1 MRSGS
6 RFARVIR
13 TWIDQGLTSETPAP
27 LAKRIRLT
35 NGLALFGAVVMF
47 ASVPFDWHA
56 APTWMVVEDLAGG
69 TGFLLMP
76 LVNRL
81 GHLLLSRIICLLA
94 ANLIVLGNCLLLGRE
109 SGAEMV
115 FFALLAVPFA
125 IFDLRDV
132 AGIAFGVSLSVLCFV
147 ISFSG
152 VLHGLESAGRGY
164 AQPSYYLYSAAVT
177 LVVLLWSLA
186 QSSIANA
193 RAERELRLD
202 IEERRRAERELAETR
217 QLSIHATKMATVGEM
232 SANLGHE
239 VKNPLAAILLRAQG
253 LRRLLAKDPPNLAVA
268 AKAAR
273 DIEQTVHRIR
283 RIVDAL
289 RALAREADEDP
300 LMPERAA
307 QIVHDTVEL
316 CAQRFRQHDIVLETL
331 PIPDDLFIRCRS
343 GQISQVLLNLL
354 SNAHDAVSP
363 VATRRVRIGVEAP
376 AGGAEVRVVVADNG
390 PGVPPEIAHRI
401 MEPFFTT
408 KTSGQGTGLGLSVSK
423 AIADAHGGTLAYERR
438 GAETRFVLT
447 LPRASAPAAEGPS
460 PPGGPGGPPLA
471 PVG

>member
-1 MRSGS
+1 MSSRSPI
-6 RFARVIR
+6 ARIIR
-13 TWIDQGLTSETPAP
+13 GWIAQGVTPATP
-27 LAKRIRLT
+27 AALAKRIRLT

-56 APTWMVVEDLAGG
+56 APTWMVAEDVLGG
-69 TGFLLMP
+69 VGFLLLP
-76 LVNRL
+76 LINRR
-81 GHLLLSRIICLLA
+81 GHLLLSRIVCLLA

-115 FFALLAVPFA
+115 FFALIAVPFA
-125 IFDLRDV
+125 LFDLRDV
-132 AGIAFGVSLSVLCFV
+132 AGIVFGVSLSVLCFV

-152 VLHGLESAGRGY
+152 LLHGLESVGGGY
-164 AQPSYYLYSAAVT
+164 SQPAYYLYSAAVT
-177 LVVLLWSLA
+177 LVVLLWSLF

-253 LRRLLAKDPPNLAVA
+253 LRRILAKSPPNLPA
-268 AKAAR
+268 ASKTAR
-273 DIEQTVHRIR
+273 DIEQSVHRIC

-289 RALAREADEDP
+289 RSLAREADDDP
-300 LMPERAA
+300 LLSERAG

-316 CAQRFRQHDIVLETL
+316 CAQRFRQHDIALEIGPISDDVL
-331 PIPDDLFIRCRS
+331 IRCHS
-343 GQISQVLLNLL
+343 GQIAQVLLNLL
-354 SNAHDAVSP
+354 SNAHDAVAGA
-363 VATRRVRIGVEAP
+363 ATRRVRVTLEAP
-376 AGGAEVRVVVADNG
+376 PTGAEVHIVVADSG
-390 PGVPPEIAHRI
+390 PGVPPEVTHRI

-408 KTSGQGTGLGLSVSK
+408 KTIGQGTGLGLSVSK
-423 AIADAHGGTLAYERR
+423 AIAEAHGGTLVYERPR
-438 GAETRFVLT
+438 AETLFVLT
-447 LPRASAPAAEGPS
+447 LPRAAAPATTAAS
-460 PPGGPGGPPLA
+460 APGGPGGSPMSPA
-471 PVG
+471 G